1 MAKQESMTFK
11 QFQKQFQADQDCYN
25 HLYAIKWPEG
35 FKCPKC
41 LHTECYTIVTRNHPL
56 YQCTS
61 CRHQTS
67 LTVGTIFEKARISL
81 RIWFALV
88 FFVSHDKRGVSASLM
103 AKELEISYKTAW
115 TNLHKIRK
123 ACMAD
128 KDAPYKL
135 FGQVEMDD
143 FYIGAPTENGK
154 RGRGTDKNQVL
165 VALSK
170 NAKGHP
176 LYVKMEMI
184 EDIKGTT
191 VLELVSK
198 WIEEQSVIQTDAY
211 RSFPIVETKGYK
223 LEAEKFDH
231 TKHPEHLK
239 WMHKLIS
246 NFKAFVLGTFHG
258 LDSRYLQSY
267 LDEFCFRFNRR
278 KFAGQLFNRLLHA
291 CVSTD
296 TLTYTELTS

>member
-1 MAKQESMTFK
+1 MVVAKQESMTFK
-11 QFQKQFQADQDCYN
+11 QFQKKFQTDQACYE
-25 HLYAIKWPEG
+25 HLYAMKWPKG
-35 FKCPKC
+35 FKCPIC
-41 LHTECYTIVTRNHPL
+41 LHTECYKIGTRKHPL
-56 YQCTS
+56 YQCIS

-67 LTVGTIFEKARISL
+67 LTAGTIFEKTRLGL
-81 RIWFALV
+81 RTWFALV
-88 FFVSHDKRGVSASLM
+88 FFVSHDKRGVSAKLM

-123 ACMAD
+123 AMAD

-176 LYVKMEMI
+176 LHVKMEVI

-191 VLELVSK
+191 VLELVTK

-211 RSFPIVETKGYK
+211 SSFPIVQTKGYK

-231 TKHPEHLK
+231 KKHPEHLK
-239 WMHKLIS
+239 WMHRLIS

-258 LDSRYLQSY
+258 LDSRHLQSY
-267 LDEFCFRFNRR
+267 LDEFCYRFNRR
-278 KFAGQLFNRLLHA
+278 KFADQLFNRLLHA
-291 CVSTD
+291 CVSTE
-296 TLTYTELTS
+296 TITYAPSI